1 MQQSVNCARRV
12 FEAAGVGPK
21 DIDVAL
27 LYDAFTPEVVNQ
39 LEAFGFCGAGEAL
52 DFVKSGACAID
63 GELPLNTNGG
73 LIGEAYVHGLNM
85 VTEGVRQ
92 LRGVAANQ
100 RKDAE
105 LVLFSS
111 GNGAVILAKD

>member
-1 MQQSVNCARRV
+1 V

-27 LYDAFTPEVVNQ
+27 LYDAFSPEVVQQ
-39 LEAFGFCGAGEAL
+39 LEAFGFCGPGEAI
-52 DFVKSGACAID
+52 DFVKSGATRID

-73 LIGEAYVHGLNM
+73 LIGEAYIHGLNM